1 MTIPQRKPGISW
13 EADSLYHHCLLCS
26 GMPGYHPVSIY
37 NITMGTKRQAGA
49 WGTLSLVGCPVR
61 LVLGDSMLDSS
72 AVFLKKKKKK
82 KKKKK
87 HPWYYF
93 IKGRPTSQLFG
104 VLKKC
109 DQI

>member
-1 MTIPQRKPGISW
+1 
-13 EADSLYHHCLLCS
+13 
-26 GMPGYHPVSIY
+26 MPGYHPVSIY

-82 KKKKK
+82 KKKNL
-87 HPWYYF
+87 PCSSL
-93 IKGRPTSQLFG
+93 INGRPSSHSLG
-104 VLKKC
+104 LRKKC
-109 DQI
+109 QLIGSPLVATLYWRGSKLCLLGDGGSQ